1 MITVTSNEDE
11 IVISTAE
18 TLTLNGGGSYLK
30 LSKSG
35 IEHGSQGDMLMKVAT
50 YLLTGTGTGA
60 AMPNETVNFNKDDI
74 SVQDDF
80 SSK

>member
-1 MITVTSNEDE
+1 VITITSNEDE
-11 IVISTAE
+11 IVISTPE

-50 YLLTGTGTGA
+50 YLVTGTGA
-60 AMPNETVNFNKDDI
+60 DMPNETVNFNKDDI